1 MDFTK
6 SVSFK
11 SYGEKNY
18 FFASLALSALRI
30 LRIHSDLLDG
40 TAFEA
45 LPLVVCTK
53 GSIYEKVWTLCSTPT
68 HFKSAW
74 Q

>member
-1 MDFTK
+1 MDFAK

-18 FFASLALSALRI
+18 FFAVLALSTLQQLRV
-30 LRIHSDLLDG
+30 HADLLDG
-40 TAFEA
+40 TAFEV

-53 GSIYEKVWTLCSTPT
+53 GPMHKKGVDTLPILLLLGYS
-68 HFKSAW
+68 
-74 Q
+74 